1 MCACLCFFPLQS
13 DSDKTESVLFFWKV
27 FDKGLK
33 FTNSCCTILFI
44 SEVLKLGE
52 REFIASKSRIFEQ

>member
-44 SEVLKLGE
+44 SEVQLGE
-52 REFIASKSRIFEQ
+52 CEFIASKSRIFEQ